1 MDLLKKIFPISF
13 KYKDSGKDL
22 AIGIIV
28 HIVVVI
34 LAGVLIWLATALTG
48 WLPEVVGN
56 LIGWILGIVSGL
68 IGLYAL
74 VGIILEILAFAKVL
88 KD

>member
-1 MDLLKKIFPISF
+1 MDLLKQIFPISF

-22 AIGIIV
+22 AIGIII

-34 LAGVLIWLATALTG
+34 LAGVLIWLAMALTG
-48 WLPEVVGN
+48 WIPAVGA

-68 IGLYAL
+68 IGLYAI
-74 VGIILEILAFAKVL
+74 VGIILEILAFL
-88 KD
+88 GT

>member
-1 MDLLKKIFPISF
+1 MDLLKQIFPISF

-28 HIVVVI
+28 HIVVAI

-48 WLPEVVGN
+48 WIPAVGA
-56 LIGWILGIVSGL
+56 LIGWILGIVSSL

>member
-1 MDLLKKIFPISF
+1 MDLLKTIFLISF

-34 LAGVLIWLATALTG
+34 LAVVLIWLATALTG
-48 WLPEVVGN
+48 WIPAIGA

-68 IGLYAL
+68 IFLYAV
-74 VGIILEILAFAKVL
+74 VGIILEILAFLDVL
-88 KD
+88 ND

>member
-1 MDLLKKIFPISF
+1 MDLLKTIFPISF

-22 AIGIIV
+22 AIGIII
-28 HIVVVI
+28 HIAVVI

-48 WLPEVVGN
+48 WIPAVGA

-68 IGLYAL
+68 IGLYAV
-74 VGIILEILAFAKVL
+74 VGIILEILAFLEVL
-88 KD
+88 ND